1 MVAFRNTIIAIVV
14 ISFFTFVALFGRLP
28 ALRRTPIGLLQ
39 RLLCIHVPSAF
50 RRFDSRYTNGRLN
63 RALAGLADYLLNQK
77 NPVVLVRPLLYLRIS
92 PTRTPPLTPRL
103 QIIFLTLL
111 TGASYLFLH
120 ATISLLTKAQLIPI
134 PLLLG
139 TPYILTYLCVTQ
151 KADHITAANHDP
163 HLHAYPYDHI
173 LFRPNYSCRTCKF
186 VKPARSKHC
195 SLCGVC
201 VAKADHHCPWVN
213 NCLGRNNYRYFLLLL
228 LSLGLLEIY
237 GAWLAWK
244 VLSPAYANLDGGLGW
259 LDNEYWSQWG
269 NAFVRAV
276 NAGGLSVAGVGM
288 LAATTTP
295 LPLGLL
301 AYHVYLVWAGMTTNE
316 SAKWADWK
324 DDMQD
329 GFVFIGKRSVIL
341 QRERERK
348 GADSVLPDGETDDE
362 PECDD
367 WPIKSNHMVVRTTD
381 GKPPVGQEDMWERV
395 STLDDVT
402 NIYDLGLWQNL
413 VAIMRGR

>member
-1 MVAFRNTIIAIVV
+1 M
-14 ISFFTFVALFGRLP
+14 
-28 ALRRTPIGLLQ
+28 
-39 RLLCIHVPSAF
+39 
-50 RRFDSRYTNGRLN
+50 
-63 RALAGLADYLLNQK
+63 
-77 NPVVLVRPLLYLRIS
+77 
-92 PTRTPPLTPRL
+92 
-103 QIIFLTLL
+103 
-111 TGASYLFLH
+111 
-120 ATISLLTKAQLIPI
+120 
-134 PLLLG
+134 
-139 TPYILTYLCVTQ
+139 
-151 KADHITAANHDP
+151 
-163 HLHAYPYDHI
+163 
-173 LFRPNYSCRTCKF
+173 
-186 VKPARSKHC
+186 
-195 SLCGVC
+195 
-201 VAKADHHCPWVN
+201 
-213 NCLGRNNYRYFLLLL
+213 
-228 LSLGLLEIY
+228 
-237 GAWLAWK
+237 
-244 VLSPAYANLDGGLGW
+244 
-259 LDNEYWSQWG
+259 
-269 NAFVRAV
+269 RAV